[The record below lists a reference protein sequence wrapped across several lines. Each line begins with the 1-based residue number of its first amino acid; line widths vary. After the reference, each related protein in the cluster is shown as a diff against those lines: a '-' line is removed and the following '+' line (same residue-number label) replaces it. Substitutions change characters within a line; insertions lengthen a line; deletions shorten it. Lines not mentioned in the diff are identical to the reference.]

1 MNLYSIVPVI
11 AIIVIAQTI
20 AYKNDS
26 KLADT
31 LGLTCCGFILVLYI
45 LAFFNIITWIDYI
58 SVPVLIG
65 VVVWLIS
72 NEELKLCFQKF
83 ITVQNIIIILFLI
96 FLVFCQ
102 YSRLVTWQDD
112 LEFWNVDLKQLWYL
126 DGFAGRYGNAA
137 SDYGDYPPA
146 VNLFKWFFTHMNKKE
161 YVEGMGLA
169 GYTCLNFILLLPLC
183 SRMNELVEKKI
194 VLSKEKKSQI
204 KVATN
209 KKYVVSDKRL
219 ISKYKVN
226 YTEGHTGEE
235 EQINP
240 VGIIVLTV
248 FDIFAC
254 FCLLLLPTIVNKIC
268 FAGTSADVTMG
279 IIYGML
285 LWAIWDE
292 KIEAGKYYYA
302 RIAIYGA
309 VIILCK
315 IIGIQWAFMAFIFF
329 IVCYIGRRQN
339 LSFDVAAAESGMKYI
354 ISILVFW
361 ILCIGSWIAFCF
373 FNARISKITS
383 EGIALLESHDFD
395 ISYFLKANSFPFLQG
410 FTVYPMHTDTSGLL
424 DLSVLMIFVVFVSVI
439 IAYAKREI
447 ITRIQC
453 AWVLIY
459 TILTAVMAYGIIF
472 IGHLTLFAGEAK
484 YATGKGMGVSLSIYS
499 APYVLG
505 IFILICG
512 IWFDSIPPMESLR
525 PTTEFAV
532 KEHIQ
537 SERLLSL
544 RIFYGVIAG
553 FVLLCCDYSVVYDGL
568 FGFRFDREQVIA
580 ERESYISGD
589 TAKFLEEIS
598 TKKELSGSRVLY
610 LRNASI
616 GDTDAEPYISNEAAP
631 VSVVYGNIGDGSN
644 VDELWEYISHS
655 HASFVYVDES
665 EKANEY
671 FAQICADGY
680 QTSGLYRIAP
690 GDKIEAYH
698 ATLEL
703 DYYQGELR

>member
-1 MNLYSIVPVI
+1 MNLYSIVPIV

-20 AYKNDS
+20 AYKKDC
-26 KLADT
+26 KLTDT

-45 LAFFNIITWIDYI
+45 LAFFNILTWIDYI

-65 VVVWLIS
+65 VMVWLIS
-72 NEELKLCFQKF
+72 NEELKICFQRF
-83 ITVQNIIIILFLI
+83 ITVQNIIVVLFLVFI
-96 FLVFCQ
+96 VFCQ

-112 LEFWNVDLKQLWYL
+112 LEFWNIDLKQMWFL
-126 DGFAGRYGNAA
+126 DGFAKKYGNAA
-137 SDYGDYPPA
+137 SDYGDFPPA
-146 VNLFKWFFTHMNKKE
+146 VNLFKWFFTHMNSHE
-161 YVEGMGLA
+161 YVEGLGVA
-169 GYTCLNFILLLPLC
+169 GYTCLNFVLLLPLC
-183 SRMNELVEKKI
+183 SRMNELVEKRI
-194 VLSKEKKSQI
+194 VLSKEKKSHI
-204 KVATN
+204 NVSTN

-235 EQINP
+235 EMFNP
-240 VGIIVLTV
+240 VGAFVLA
-248 FDIFAC
+248 FLNIFAC

-285 LWAIWDE
+285 LWSIWDE
-292 KIEAGKYYYA
+292 KIEAGKFYYA

-315 IIGIQWAFMAFIFF
+315 LIGIQWSFMAFVFLV
-329 IVCYIGRRQN
+329 VCYVSRRQN
-339 LSFDVAAAESGMKYI
+339 LSFDSAAAESAVKYI
-354 ISILVFW
+354 IAVIVFW
-361 ILCIGSWIAFCF
+361 ILFGGSWIAFCAI
-373 FNARISKITS
+373 NGRVSRITS
-383 EGIALLESHDFD
+383 EGFALLKSHDFD

-424 DLSVLMIFVVFVSVI
+424 DLSVLMIFVVFISVI
-439 IAYAKREI
+439 VAYAKRQM
-447 ITRIQC
+447 ITKYQC
-453 AWVLIY
+453 AGLLVY
-459 TILTAVMAYGIIF
+459 TILTALVAYGIIYV
-472 IGHLTLFAGEAK
+472 GHLTIFAGEAK
-484 YATGKGMGVSLSIYS
+484 YSTGQGMGVSLSIYS

-505 IFILICG
+505 MFILICG
-512 IWFDSIPPMESLR
+512 IWFDTIPSMENLR

-553 FVLLCCDYSVVYDGL
+553 FVLLCCDFTVVYDGL
-568 FGFRFDREQVIA
+568 VGYRFDRKQVVE
-580 ERESYISGD
+580 ERESYQTED
-589 TAKFLEEIS
+589 TKKFIKEIS
-598 TKKELSGSRVLY
+598 SKKELSGSRVLY

-616 GDTDAEPYISNEAAP
+616 GDTVAEPYISNEAAP

-644 VDELWEYISHS
+644 VNEVWEYINHS
-655 HASFVYVDES
+655 HANFVYVDE
-665 EKANEY
+665 NENAQKY
-671 FAQICADGY
+671 FNQICEDGY
-680 QTSGLYRIAP
+680 QSAGLYRIVD
-690 GDKIEAYH
+690 GDKIESYH

-703 DYYQGELR
+703 DYYQGELQ